1 MIEVDQDF
9 AGSIG
14 IGATLLERPNNT
26 LGIRWLPL
34 LSAAKAPRQISLT
47 AVTKSSVTAST
58 SAS

>member
-34 LSAAKAPRQISLT
+34 LSAAKAPRQMSLT
-47 AVTKSSVTAST
+47 AVT
-58 SAS
+58 